1 MKQQNRQSFICR
13 LAVML
18 VFLMAISI
26 DCNAAIKAG
35 DEEVNVN
42 STTTISLAATYQTTL
57 KRSTNVTYRWSTT
70 STNLSITSQSAYS
83 CNVKGLSAGTAQ
95 VDYHCSY
102 YIDGYYR
109 TMDFYYTVTVKGD
122 PEPLTITPTS
132 ISLTYIGQT
141 YTVKATQNG
150 TVGGVYFVSNNENVA
165 EVSVDYNSGYS
176 TYGTV
181 TAIGSGTTYVYAK
194 NMKGDTSPLCT
205 VTVTIPKQNQS
216 LSLSSLP
223 TMTYG
228 DTWRQLPTSTDQ
240 GLSLTWS
247 SSNSSV
253 ASVSSGRLY
262 VNGAGQATITASNSG
277 NSSYYVFS
285 RSYTLNV
292 SKGLLTVT
300 ANDCTKQQGEENPEL
315 TVSYSGFVK
324 GDDASVLTTLPTVT
338 TTATKDSPAGT
349 YPITVSGA
357 AAANYDMTYV
367 SGTLTVTAKEPDVIE
382 VTDIS
387 QMDNVIYIEPTVAI
401 ANETIPLKVKLKN
414 NMVPVGCSFML
425 TLPEGFALAED
436 EDGDVIYELGS
447 RAKKMSVTMKDW
459 NNGSYDFALTP
470 TTESA
475 IISGDDDVV
484 INFQVHVP
492 GDMIVGDYWMNLTKC
507 LIQSKVNGTTTD
519 TELNDVL
526 TKLTVVDYTMGDVNG
541 DKQVTPTDAIM
552 ILYHFFKVEQNGFL
566 EKAADINGDGKISPA
581 DAIEALY
588 RYFNEGT
595 SSAQKWNNQDLDPQ

>member
-1 MKQQNRQSFICR
+1 MEKIIRTALLFIVAFSFN
-13 LAVML
+13 
-18 VFLMAISI
+18 FLEAS
-26 DCNAAIKAG
+26 AAIKAG
-35 DEEVNVN
+35 DAEVDVN

-70 STNLSITSQSAYS
+70 STNLSVTSQSAYS
-83 CNVKGLSAGTAQ
+83 CTIKGLNAGTAQ

-122 PEPLTITPTS
+122 PETLTITPTS

-165 EVSVDYNSGYS
+165 EVSTDYNSGYS

-253 ASVSSGRLY
+253 ASVSSGRLD

-277 NSSYYVFS
+277 NSSYYPFS
-285 RSYTLNV
+285 RSYTLTV
-292 SKGLLTVT
+292 SKALLTIS
-300 ANDCTKQQGEENPEL
+300 ANDCTKPQGAENPEL
-315 TVSYSGFVK
+315 TVTYSGFVN
-324 GDDASVLTTLPTVT
+324 GDDVSVLTTLPTVT
-338 TTATKDSPAGT
+338 TTATTDSPAGT

-357 AAANYDMTYV
+357 SAANYNITYI
-367 SGTLTVTAKEPDVIE
+367 SGTLTI
-382 VTDIS
+382 
-387 QMDNVIYIEPTVAI
+387 IEPCAKPTIRYVDGKLKFSCKTEDVQFVSTITNDDINSFTTEEVDLSLTYTISVYATKPGYSDSDVAI
-401 ANETIPLKVKLKN
+401 GILCWVGQQPITENIEDAVAEVKAMPVFIQSQGSIITIQGAADGTQIDIFSIDGKK
-414 NMVPVGCSFML
+414 
-425 TLPEGFALAED
+425 EG
-436 EDGDVIYELGS
+436 
-447 RAKKMSVTMKDW
+447 
-459 NNGSYDFALTP
+459 
-470 TTESA
+470 SA
-475 IISGDDDVV
+475 IV
-484 INFQVHVP
+484 I
-492 GDMIVGDYWMNLTKC
+492 GG
-507 LIQSKVNGTTTD
+507 GTTINTS
-519 TELNDVL
+519 LKPGSVA
-526 TKLTVVDYTMGDVNG
+526 VVKIG
-541 DKQVTPTDAIM
+541 
-552 ILYHFFKVEQNGFL
+552 
-566 EKAADINGDGKISPA
+566 EKAVKV
-581 DAIEALY
+581 AI
-588 RYFNEGT
+588 R
-595 SSAQKWNNQDLDPQ
+595 